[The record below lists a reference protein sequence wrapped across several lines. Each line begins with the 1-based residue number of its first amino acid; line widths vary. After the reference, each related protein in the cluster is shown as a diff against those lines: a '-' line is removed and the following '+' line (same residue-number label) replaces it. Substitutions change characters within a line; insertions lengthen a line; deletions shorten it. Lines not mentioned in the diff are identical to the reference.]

1 LRNSAYA
8 LQPFASGRN
17 RLLGLLALLFVAAQL
32 IVAAHA
38 ASGTDYLLDHSPTSC
53 AACLAGSSPGD
64 PTLLTVSAEKPIFNF
79 SRAVAVEKAERLSPR
94 SVAAAHARAPPS
106 C

>member
-1 LRNSAYA
+1 MRSSALA

-17 RLLGLLALLFVAAQL
+17 RLLGLLAFLFVAAQL

-38 ASGTDYLLDHSPTSC
+38 ASGADYIVDHSPTSC
-53 AACLAGSSPGD
+53 AACLAGSSSGD
-64 PTLLTVSAEKPIFNF
+64 PSLLTVSAEKPVFIIAPA
-79 SRAVAVEKAERLSPR
+79 AVVEKIQRHSPR